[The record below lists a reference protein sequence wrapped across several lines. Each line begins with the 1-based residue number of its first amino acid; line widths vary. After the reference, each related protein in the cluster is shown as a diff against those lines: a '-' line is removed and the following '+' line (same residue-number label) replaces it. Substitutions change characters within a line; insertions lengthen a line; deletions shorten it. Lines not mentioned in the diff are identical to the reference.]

1 MSCPS
6 LADHVVVRVA
16 RPQHDPED
24 EPAVSS
30 LDPEYFEFDCEC
42 PCPSRSRSRP
52 PGSPTLIVLTT
63 PPGCTDKELNKDELK
78 QLLYDEV
85 MSFHSLL

>member
-1 MSCPS
+1 MPMPIPHPPTRLPYSHR
-6 LADHVVVRVA
+6 ADH
-16 RPQHDPED
+16 
-24 EPAVSS
+24 
-30 LDPEYFEFDCEC
+30 
-42 PCPSRSRSRP
+42 PSP
-52 PGSPTLIVLTT
+52 P